1 MGVKA
6 KATLLAV
13 IALLTLCGQCHAVLQ
28 DIEVVTKADGSLNFL
43 VVGDWG
49 RKGHY
54 NQSNVATQACLPC
67 PVSDYF
73 RLFLAK
79 IGEELDI
86 DFVISTGDNFYEDG
100 LTGVADKSFQESFS
114 NIYTTKSLQKP
125 WHGVLGNHDYRG
137 NVLAQLNPVLRSLDH
152 RWNCKRSFT
161 LKSSL
166 CTSFTETRCL
176 SSVQLFFVDTTPF
189 VDKYWEM
196 PNKHKYDWRGI
207 LPRRKYLRRQL
218 QDVTMAL
225 NASNATWKIVVGHHP
240 IRSVGHHGDT
250 SELIQQLL
258 PILEAND
265 VDLYI
270 NGHDH
275 CLEHISS
282 ITSPI
287 QFFTSGG
294 GSKAWKGID
303 QEANMDG
310 LQMYYDGQGFMS
322 IEINPTTLRAAF
334 YDAEGNAIHELYLSN
349 EPYTSPYLNNKMKI
363 N

>member
-6 KATLLAV
+6 KGTLLAV
-13 IALLTLCGQCHAVLQ
+13 IALLTLCGQCLAVLQ
-28 DIEVVTKADGSLNFL
+28 EIDVVTKADGSLNFL

-73 RLFLAK
+73 HLNMGR

-114 NIYTTKSLQKP
+114 NIYTAKSLQKP
-125 WHGVLGNHDYRG
+125 WHGAYSHLLISTGKCLTSISMTG
-137 NVLAQLNPVLRSLDH
+137 EAFFPGESISGASC
-152 RWNCKRSFT
+152 RW
-161 LKSSL
+161 
-166 CTSFTETRCL
+166 
-176 SSVQLFFVDTTPF
+176 
-189 VDKYWEM
+189 
-196 PNKHKYDWRGI
+196 
-207 LPRRKYLRRQL
+207 
-218 QDVTMAL
+218 DVTMAL

-258 PILEAND
+258 PILEENNA
-265 VDLYI
+265 DLYI

-275 CLEHISS
+275 CLEHISG
-282 ITSPI
+282 ITSRI
-287 QFFTSGG
+287 QFLTSGG
-294 GSKAWKGID
+294 GSKSWKGID
-303 QEANMDG
+303 QEANTDG

-334 YDAEGNAIHELYLSN
+334 YDTEGNAIHELYLSN
-349 EPYTSPYLNNKMKI
+349 EPYTNPYLNNKIKI

>member
-1 MGVKA
+1 MGLKA

-13 IALLTLCGQCHAVLQ
+13 IALLTLCGQCLAVLQ

-67 PVSDYF
+67 PDWLNQSTEGQKQCIS
-73 RLFLAK
+73 LHFLTLMP
-79 IGEELDI
+79 E
-86 DFVISTGDNFYEDG
+86 
-100 LTGVADKSFQESFS
+100 
-114 NIYTTKSLQKP
+114 
-125 WHGVLGNHDYRG
+125 R
-137 NVLAQLNPVLRSLDH
+137 
-152 RWNCKRSFT
+152 RSFT
-161 LKSSL
+161 VKSSL
-166 CTSFTETRCL
+166 RTSFTDTRCL

-218 QDVTMAL
+218 QAVTMAL

-258 PILEAND
+258 PILEANN

-287 QFFTSGG
+287 QFLTSGG
-294 GSKAWKGID
+294 GSKSWKGLD
-303 QEANMDG
+303 QEANTDG

-334 YDAEGNAIHELYLSN
+334 L
-349 EPYTSPYLNNKMKI
+349 
-363 N
+363 

>member
-1 MGVKA
+1 MGVKG

-13 IALLTLCGQCHAVLQ
+13 IALLALCGQCLAVLQ

-54 NQSNVATQACLPC
+54 NQSNVATQACLPY
-67 PVSDYF
+67 PMG
-73 RLFLAK
+73 R
-79 IGEELDI
+79 IGEDLNI

-100 LTGVADKSFQESFS
+100 LTGVADKSFHESFS
-114 NIYTTKSLQKP
+114 NIYTAKSLQKP

-137 NVLAQLNPVLRSLDH
+137 NVLAQMNPVLRSLDH

-161 LKSSL
+161 LKGSL

-189 VDKYWEM
+189 VDEYWEM

-287 QFFTSGG
+287 QFLTSGG

-334 YDAEGNAIHELYLSN
+334 YDAEGNTIHELSLSN
-349 EPYTSPYLNNKMKI
+349 QPYTSPYVNNKIKI